1 MAEVFPIAFPYS
13 IGQPEK
19 ATLSKVVLRDD
30 SDTSR
35 INLTLKSGQCLNIT
49 FSDTETGDTLD
60 TPIRYIA
67 NPLGILPLLVCVP
80 STHHRLKL
88 HIDVS
93 KLHTAENTENELII
107 VKSPNPKDDT
117 TQLALLLLLEDWSP
131 SLHEVSK
138 ISYQDLIPGDDLNIV
153 IINDSID
160 NSFETNIV
168 AITVWEKTKTKHDL
182 LFKFELWL
190 ESSDIIVSAISL
202 PQTTQEPIQP
212 IPPPL
217 VGAKDFGIK
226 ELRTAFNFDVQD
238 GPEFRKVLNKYEF
251 DTPKLKRSLV
261 ILQDEVKSFERNLGQ
276 LMIRRNKIIDCV
288 GVILDS
294 QFNPLLLK
302 LKVHKAF
309 ASNFAKIFNA
319 FQSNCSF
326 FLQEILN
333 QLLIAKIT
341 SYCSI
346 PMGEAGF
353 ESSSKKKVF
362 ERQSKEYY
370 DWLNKY
376 LSNEKDRPQLKLLLK
391 RKNFELLKFDYLN
404 SLNLVSN
411 NQYFNKFLES
421 LIKFSNLSLNDGYL
435 DYQLFMDNKESQQL
449 IDGNARL
456 YLDTLSRFNSEKLQ
470 LRQMIEACQTNEE
483 LTTLLKE
490 NPISFS
496 DKGKAHD
503 SGRPRIE
510 TSQNIDP
517 SHIFPASPIAVA
529 PKSAG
534 SVVSHDADHNP
545 NMSGILYA
553 LGGQGKPGWH
563 KEWVVLRNGQL
574 MEFSD
579 WRNGTSPINKPID
592 LAIASVKPV
601 NHDKRNYCFE
611 IISSS
616 GHKHVFQALNNE
628 ERNHWMKALYNAGQ
642 ITNRLIT
649 KTNKQLINT
658 SFTKPSSSHTHEGNN
673 SPVSI
678 FSSTFA
684 NEDDD
689 FVATVRALQNSGND
703 QCADCGSYDSV
714 EWISLNNLVVICV
727 KCSSCHRNMGSH
739 ISKVKSLKLDNFK
752 KEQRVLL
759 NYIDNN
765 IVNGYLEETVSLKIG
780 PDASDEERLRFIK
793 HKYEQKTFLSPTED
807 LSGSLVRLIRRIDVP
822 GVVRSLNC
830 GADPNLN
837 VQISN
842 SSWPEPKTISLFEY
856 SLKKTVE
863 IEEKGVKRDYF
874 VCSELLLLNNCK
886 VVDYKSLDFDAGLSD
901 RALQFWKEKVALYNN
916 E

>member
-1 MAEVFPIAFPYS
+1 MEAVYPLAFPYS
-13 IGQPEK
+13 IGKPEK

-30 SDTSR
+30 PDTSR
-35 INLTLKSGQCLNIT
+35 INLTLRSGRCQSIT
-49 FSDTETGDTLD
+49 FSDTETKETTE
-60 TPIRYIA
+60 TPIRYIS
-67 NPLGILPLLVCVP
+67 NPLGSLPLLVCVP
-80 STHHRLKL
+80 TTHHRLKL

-93 KLHTAENTENELII
+93 KLHTAKNSENELII
-107 VKSPNPKDDT
+107 VKSPNLKDDT
-117 TQLALLLLLEDWSP
+117 SKLALLLINEDWTA

-138 ISYQDLIPGDDLNIV
+138 ISYSDLIPGDDLNIV
-153 IINDSID
+153 IVNDSIE
-160 NSFETNIV
+160 NSFDTNTV
-168 AITVWEKTKTKHDL
+168 AITVWEKSTTDHDL
-182 LFKFELWL
+182 LFRFELWL
-190 ESSDIIVSAISL
+190 ESPDILSSTLSL
-202 PQTTQEPIQP
+202 PQPTQEPVQP
-212 IPPPL
+212 PV

-251 DTPKLKRSLV
+251 DTPKLKRSLI
-261 ILQDEVKSFERNLGQ
+261 ILQDEVKSFERILGQ
-276 LMIRRNKIIDCV
+276 LMVRRNKIIDCV
-288 GVILDS
+288 GMILQS

-302 LKVHKAF
+302 LNVHKAF
-309 ASNFAKIFNA
+309 ASNFANIFNV

-326 FLQEILN
+326 VLQEILN

-353 ESSSKKKVF
+353 ESSSKKKLF
-362 ERQSKEYY
+362 EKQSKEYY

-411 NQYFNKFLES
+411 NQYFNKFLEN

-435 DYQLFMDNKESQQL
+435 DYQTFMDNTESQQL

-496 DKGKAHD
+496 DKSKGHD
-503 SGRPRIE
+503 SDLPRIE
-510 TSQNIDP
+510 TTQNIDP

-529 PKSAG
+529 PKSSG

-574 MEFSD
+574 IEFSD

-592 LAIASVKPV
+592 LAIASVKPI
-601 NHDKRNYCFE
+601 NHDKRQYCFE

-628 ERNHWMKALYNAGQ
+628 ERNHWMKSLYNAGQ

-649 KTNKQLINT
+649 KAKKQLINT
-658 SFTKPSSSHTHEGNN
+658 SFAKPSSSHTHEGNS

-678 FSSTFA
+678 FSSSFA
-684 NEDDD
+684 TEDDD
-689 FVATVRALQNSGND
+689 LIATVRALKDSGND

-727 KCSSCHRNMGSH
+727 NCSSCHRNMGSH

-752 KEQRVLL
+752 REQRVLL

-765 IVNGYLEETVSLKIG
+765 AVNEYMEETVSMKIG
-780 PDASDEERLRFIK
+780 PDASDEERLRYIK
-793 HKYEQKTFLSPTED
+793 HKYEQKTFLSPIED
-807 LSGSLVRLIRRIDVP
+807 LSGSLVRLVRRIDVP

-856 SLKKTVE
+856 SLKKMVE
-863 IEEKGVKRDYF
+863 IETKGVKKEYF
-874 VCSELLLLNNCK
+874 VVSELLILNNCK
-886 VVDYKSLDFDAGLSD
+886 VVNSKDLVVDGGLSE
-901 RALQFWKEKVALYNN
+901 RALQFWKEKVALYST

>member
-1 MAEVFPIAFPYS
+1 MTAIFPIAFPYS
-13 IGQPEK
+13 VGNPEK
-19 ATLSKVVLRDD
+19 ANLSKVVLRDD
-30 SDTSR
+30 PDTSR
-35 INLTLKSGQCLNIT
+35 INLTLKSGQCQNIT
-49 FSDTETGDTLD
+49 YSDTDTGETVD
-60 TPIRYIA
+60 TPIRYIS
-67 NPLGILPLLVCVP
+67 NTLGSLPLLVCVP

-93 KLHTAENTENELII
+93 KLHTAQNPENELII
-107 VKSPNPKDDT
+107 VKSPNTEDEASE
-117 TQLALLLLLEDWSP
+117 LALLLVNEDWTAT
-131 SLHEVSK
+131 LHEVSK
-138 ISYQDLIPGDDLNIV
+138 ISYRDLIPGDDLNIV
-153 IINDSID
+153 IVNDSID

-168 AITVWEKTKTKHDL
+168 AISVWEKSTADPVL
-182 LFKFELWL
+182 LFKFGLWL
-190 ESSDIIVSAISL
+190 ESSDVLASSISL
-202 PQTTQEPIQP
+202 PPP
-212 IPPPL
+212 IPEAVQPP
-217 VGAKDFGIK
+217 VAGAKDFGIK

-251 DTPKLKRSLV
+251 NTPKLKRSLI
-261 ILQDEVKSFERNLGQ
+261 ILQDEVKSFQKILGQ
-276 LMIRRNKIIDCV
+276 LMVRRNKIIECV

-302 LKVHKAF
+302 LNVHKAF
-309 ASNFAKIFNA
+309 ASTFAKIFNT

-326 FLQEILN
+326 VLQEILN
-333 QLLIAKIT
+333 QLLITKIT

-362 ERQSKEYY
+362 EKQSKEYY

-404 SLNLVSN
+404 CLNLVSN
-411 NQYFNKFLES
+411 NQYFNKFLEN
-421 LIKFSNLSLNDGYL
+421 LIKFSNLSWIDGYL
-435 DYQLFMDNKESQQL
+435 NFQLFTDNRESQQL

-496 DKGKAHD
+496 DKSKEHD
-503 SGRPRIE
+503 SGRPKIE
-510 TSQNIDP
+510 TSQTIDP

-529 PKSAG
+529 PKSSG
-534 SVVSHDADHNP
+534 SVVSHDADQNP

-579 WRNGTSPINKPID
+579 WRNGSSPINKPID

-601 NHDKRNYCFE
+601 NHDKRHYCFE

-628 ERNHWMKALYNAGQ
+628 ERNHWMKAMYNAGQ
-642 ITNRLIT
+642 ITNRLVT
-649 KTNKQLINT
+649 KAKKQLIDT
-658 SFTKPSSSHTHEGNN
+658 AFSKPSSSHAHEGNS

-678 FSSTFA
+678 FSSSFA

-689 FVATVRALQNSGND
+689 FVATVRALKGSGND

-714 EWISLNNLVVICV
+714 EWISLNNLVAICV

-752 KEQRVLL
+752 KEHRVLL
-759 NYIDNN
+759 NYIDN
-765 IVNGYLEETVSLKIG
+765 IAVNAYLEETVSLKIG
-780 PDASDEERLRFIK
+780 PDASDEERLRYIK
-793 HKYEQKTFLSPTED
+793 HKYEQKTFLSPIED
-807 LSGSLVRLIRRIDVP
+807 LSGSLVRLVRRIDVP
-822 GVVRSLNC
+822 GVAKSLNC

-856 SLKKTVE
+856 SLKKMVE
-863 IEEKGVKRDYF
+863 IEEKGKKREYF
-874 VCSELLLLNNCK
+874 VVSELLILNNCK
-886 VVDYKSLDFDAGLSD
+886 VVNFKDLGFDAGLSD
-901 RALQFWKEKVALYNN
+901 KALQFWKEKVALYSA